1 MYRYALLFLYL
12 ILMLGCE
19 LCHPSPTR
27 GNVYHLGIGLSYA
40 GTDVR
45 VLRGTLNDARE
56 QQKAFSSLYGERS
69 FTSVM
74 LLQEGL
80 LLPDGSMGYD
90 SADKSSLPTK
100 ERVLSALDSLVESM
114 DQDDLLIVTYSGHGH
129 TDGSWVLA
137 PPHDGGRIFSSTGEP
152 DESVLLSVQE
162 LSVLLGQARGKV
174 LLLIDSCYAG
184 AFVAESDASL
194 SAIPEN
200 PDFLHKL
207 YAAYFSKQE
216 KKAPFFVMAATTR
229 DNTSKE
235 PHYGSPIHG
244 YFTQALLEG
253 LGWDEQQQLLD
264 SRNEYLDLDELYHFV
279 CEHQRIPTE
288 GEHPVFYQHPTITGG
303 ALSLVLDF
311 S

>member
-1 MYRYALLFLYL
+1 MYRYTLLFLYL

-19 LCHPSPTR
+19 LCYPSPTR
-27 GNVYHLGIGLSYA
+27 GKVFHLGIGLSYA

-56 QQKAFSSLYGERS
+56 QRKAFSSLYTERS
-69 FTSVM
+69 FTSSM

-80 LLPDGSMGYD
+80 VCSDGSIGYD
-90 SADKSSLPTK
+90 KATNPSLPTK
-100 ERVLSALDSLVESM
+100 ERVLSALESLVEDM

-137 PPHDGGRIFSSTGEP
+137 PSYDDGKIFTDTGEL

-162 LSVLLGQARGKV
+162 LSALLGQARGKV

-184 AFVAESDASL
+184 AFITESDASL

-200 PDFLHKL
+200 PDFLYKL

-216 KKAPFFVMAATTR
+216 REAPFFVMAATTR

-253 LGWDEQQQLLD
+253 LGWDEQQQLLVT
-264 SRNEYLDLDELYHFV
+264 RKEYLDLDKLYHFV
-279 CEHQRIPTE
+279 CEHQKIPTE
-288 GEHPVFYQHPTITGG
+288 GENPVFYQHPTITGG
-303 ALSLVLDF
+303 AMSLVLDF
-311 S
+311 

>member
-19 LCHPSPTR
+19 LCYPSPTR
-27 GNVYHLGIGLSYA
+27 GKVYHLGIGLSYA

-45 VLRGTLNDARE
+45 LLKGTLNDARE
-56 QQKAFSSLYGERS
+56 QQKAFSALYKERS

-90 SADKSSLPTK
+90 SAAKANLPTK
-100 ERVLSALDSLVESM
+100 ERVLFSLASLGEGM
-114 DQDDLLIVTYSGHGH
+114 NQEDLLVITYSGHGH

-137 PPHDGGRIFSSTGEP
+137 PSHDEGKIFTDTG
-152 DESVLLSVQE
+152 DLDAGVLLSAQE
-162 LSVLLGQARGKV
+162 LSALLEKAKGKV

-184 AFVAESDASL
+184 AFVPESETSL
-194 SAIPEN
+194 SLISET

-207 YAAYFSKQE
+207 YETYFSKQE
-216 KKAPFFVMAATTR
+216 RTVPFFVMAATTR

-253 LGWDEQQQLLD
+253 LGWDEQQQLLVT
-264 SRNEYLDLDELYHFV
+264 RKEYLDLDKLYHFV
-279 CEHQRIPTE
+279 CEHQKIPTE
-288 GEHPVFYQHPTITGG
+288 GENPVFYQHPTITGG
-303 ALSLVLDF
+303 AMSLVLDF
-311 S
+311 